1 MYMILELL
9 NIIGIIAFTISGSL
23 KGTNKGLDIFGVV
36 TLGVITS
43 YAGGIIADILLGI
56 YPPQILKEL
65 NYLLLSVGISI
76 FVFYFYK
83 WLQTN
88 PIKMI
93 IAISDAVGLSTFA
106 TLGASLAYSYGLNP
120 ISVGLIAAIVG
131 TGGGV
136 IRDVL
141 VNEIPMVLTKEIY
154 ATAALLSGFIYYF
167 TTPYL
172 HHDSLFVAFLGSFL
186 LRILSIKYNFNL
198 PLESLESSGEN
209 LYFQ

>member
-9 NIIGIIAFTISGSL
+9 NVVGIIAFTISGSL
-23 KGTNKGLDIFGVV
+23 KGTNKGLDIFGV
-36 TLGVITS
+36 TILGVVTS
-43 YAGGIIADILLGI
+43 YAGGVLADILLGI
-56 YPPQILKEL
+56 YPPDILKEW
-65 NYLLLSVGISI
+65 NYLLLSVCISI

-88 PIKMI
+88 PIKMVI
-93 IAISDAVGLSTFA
+93 IISDAIGLSTFA

-136 IRDVL
+136 IRDLL
-141 VNEIPMVLTKEIY
+141 VNETPMILTKEIY
-154 ATAALLSGFIYYF
+154 ATAALLGGVIYYF

-172 HHDSLFVAFLGSFL
+172 HHGSLFASFLSTFL
-186 LRILSIKYNFNL
+186 LRVLAIKYNFNL
-198 PLESLESSGEN
+198 PKRKSNKS
-209 LYFQ
+209 

>member
-9 NIIGIIAFTISGSL
+9 NVVGIIAFTISGSL
-23 KGTNKGLDIFGVV
+23 KGTNKGLDIFGV
-36 TLGVITS
+36 TILGVVTS
-43 YAGGIIADILLGI
+43 YAGGILADILLGI
-56 YPPQILKEL
+56 YPPDILKEW
-65 NYLLLSVGISI
+65 NYLLLSVCISI

-88 PIKMI
+88 PIKMVI
-93 IAISDAVGLSTFA
+93 IISDAIGLSTFA

-136 IRDVL
+136 IRDLL
-141 VNEIPMVLTKEIY
+141 VNETPMILTKEIY
-154 ATAALLSGFIYYF
+154 ATVALLGGVIYYF

-172 HHDSLFVAFLGSFL
+172 HHGSLFASFLSTFL
-186 LRILSIKYNFNL
+186 LRVLAIKYNFNL
-198 PLESLESSGEN
+198 PKRKSNKS
-209 LYFQ
+209 